1 MNKTFTAAIAI
12 TAVAGLAS
20 AAIETAP
27 AGYVDKAGVT
37 TGTLVCNPFLSF
49 ETSASPTLGDIDGS
63 NLANG
68 DYIAV
73 ISAGGQMTK
82 YYWHDD
88 AWYTDKNA
96 GTTAN
101 GIALNR
107 GDAIQF
113 VGSDASHPL
122 VFAGPLAE
130 DPVDAKTASVG
141 YTIVGNAAPVAKPLS
156 AFSISGNYDYNKD
169 YVNLKGTKYIYKNG
183 HWLVRDTGANADDVS
198 VAEGDGLFLYCQRR
212 TRGSTLS
219 ATITV
224 PSL

>member
-27 AGYVDKAGVT
+27 AGYVDKDANGSQI
-37 TGTLVCNPFLSF
+37 LVCNPFLSF
-49 ETSASPTLGDIDGS
+49 DTTASSTTLGDIDGS
-63 NLANG
+63 GIGSAG
-68 DYIAV
+68 YIAK
-73 ISAGGQMTK
+73 IANDGKITK
-82 YYWHDD
+82 YWWHND
-88 AWYTDKNA
+88 AWYTA
-96 GTTAN
+96 QEGGTESN
-101 GIALNR
+101 DVALNR

-113 VGSDASHPL
+113 SGAANALL
-122 VFAGPLAE
+122 VLAGPLAE
-130 DPVDAKTASVG
+130 DAVDAKTASVG

-198 VAEGDGLFLYCQRR
+198 VAEGDGLFLYCQKRP
-212 TRGSTLS
+212 RGPALDVE
-219 ATITV
+219 ITV